1 MIMKALKS
9 ILYFATMAIGL
20 ANFTAQAQSPGQR
33 QQGFLAAERYFPA
46 LSRVLT
52 DDQRQSFRA
61 IVEAQ
66 SSAIRPLEEKM
77 RATRKVLLEE
87 IAGGKFDE
95 TSARQ
100 SAEES
105 AKAEAD
111 LTVIFAKALSQLQPP
126 LSAQQIAQMKNFK
139 PGQYQS
145 QFAAQA
151 EVEPPPKMDLVP
163 ALPRDSNDLP
173 VITPQ
178 N

>member
-1 MIMKALKS
+1 
-9 ILYFATMAIGL
+9 
-20 ANFTAQAQSPGQR
+20 
-33 QQGFLAAERYFPA
+33 
-46 LSRVLT
+46 
-52 DDQRQSFRA
+52 
-61 IVEAQ
+61 
-66 SSAIRPLEEKM
+66 M

-126 LSAQQIAQMKNFK
+126 LSAQQIAQMKNFQR
-139 PGQYQS
+139 GQYQS
-145 QFAAQA
+145 QFAAQT